1 MDNSEE
7 LTALIKKCDAIVAFF
22 HRSASAEEML
32 KEEQKKNN
40 PNNPPLKLISDVET
54 RWNSQFDMLERLIKV
69 RSAINAVL
77 CEPDM
82 PHHISSCEWS
92 RITDYRDCL
101 KVFKEA
107 TDLMTQANTATLS
120 NYVLTIYGLRQTVG
134 NINNCDAIAAF
145 RNQLLSKLNERF
157 NFIEEAKS
165 LFIAML
171 LDPRIKDRLLSGD
184 KKAWANTVLRSIAL
198 EYLDVSNASE
208 SNGRTGVP
216 PNEPS
221 GECETIIRL
230 CVTVFNVVCYIL
242 CLYDRIIASGKYPP
256 IFMQHWK
263 R

>member
-1 MDNSEE
+1 MVQDNGLSR
-7 LTALIKKCDAIVAFF
+7 LPQSFQRGDG
-22 HRSASAEEML
+22 
-32 KEEQKKNN
+32 
-40 PNNPPLKLISDVET
+40 PNDSGKYSHVVQLCTDHIRVET
-54 RWNSQFDMLERLIKV
+54 NI
-69 RSAINAVL
+69 
-77 CEPDM
+77 
-82 PHHISSCEWS
+82 
-92 RITDYRDCL
+92 
-101 KVFKEA
+101 
-107 TDLMTQANTATLS
+107 
-120 NYVLTIYGLRQTVG
+120 G

-171 LDPRIKDRLLSGD
+171 LDPRIKDMLLSGD

-216 PNEPS
+216 PNELS